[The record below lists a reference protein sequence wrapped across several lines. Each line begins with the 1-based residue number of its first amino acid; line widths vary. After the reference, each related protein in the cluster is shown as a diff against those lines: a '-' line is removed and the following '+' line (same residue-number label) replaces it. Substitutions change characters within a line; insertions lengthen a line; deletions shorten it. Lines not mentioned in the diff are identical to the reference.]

1 MFVSFKARQS
11 TGSCMSEI
19 NETVKFIKSEERTPE
34 QIEECIENA
43 AEFIWRKY
51 DKDMQIVKDA
61 IRRRLQGK

>member
-1 MFVSFKARQS
+1 MLQS
-11 TGSCMSEI
+11 LSYEI
-19 NETVKFIKSEERTPE
+19 ADTVKFIKSEERTPE

-61 IRRRLQGK
+61 IRRRL